1 MQEDVEVLFQV
12 GVTVGVVSAE
22 THTGKV
28 LAGCVVEASG
38 QAVGPSVA
46 TGCVGAPAAGVHPA
60 VAVTGGVD
68 VDGDEDDVVFAEL
81 AAPGGHA
88 AAALL
93 QRDVFLFG
101 NEEFGVKAPGGQSRD
116 NAAGDVAG
124 IGVFEKATVG
134 AALARSFTAVAVID
148 EDFHSWSCV

>member
-1 MQEDVEVLFQV
+1 MEKDVEVLFQV
-12 GVTVGVVSAE
+12 RVAVGVVGAE

-38 QAVGPSVA
+38 QAVGTSVA
-46 TGCVGAPAAGVHPA
+46 TGCVGAPATGVHPA

-68 VDGDEDDVVFAEL
+68 VDGDEDDIVFAEA

-93 QRDVFLFG
+93 QGDVFLFG
-101 NEEFGVKAPGGQSRD
+101 NEEFGVKATGGQGGD
-116 NAAGDVAG
+116 DAAGDVAG
-124 IGVFEKATVG
+124 IGVFEKAAVG
-134 AALARSFTAVAVID
+134 AALAGSFTAVAVVN